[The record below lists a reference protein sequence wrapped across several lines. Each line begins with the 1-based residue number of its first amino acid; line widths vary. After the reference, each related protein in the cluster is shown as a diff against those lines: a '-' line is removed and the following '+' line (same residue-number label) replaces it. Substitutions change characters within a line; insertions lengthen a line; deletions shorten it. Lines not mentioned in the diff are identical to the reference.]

1 MEWKKF
7 LALFALQFNS
17 LSVINSH
24 WGYGFQ
30 RHTFKYHES
39 KFALTID
46 KIFCAEYISG
56 CRYVFIFIYPDGY
69 MHVYM
74 PRVLF
79 CTVYTSHCL
88 CSQNQNQNQNQSQEH
103 GVYVFVVCS
112 QSSNQMYSSAW
123 QIRSDVFSLSESWS
137 CFQQVAK

>member
-7 LALFALQFNS
+7 SALFALQFNS

-39 KFALTID
+39 RFALTID
-46 KIFCAEYISG
+46 KILCAEYISG
-56 CRYVFIFIYPDGY
+56 CRYVFIFIYLDGY
-69 MHVYM
+69 MYICRVY
-74 PRVLF
+74 
-79 CTVYTSHCL
+79 CTVHCTHRIVCAAKTKTKAKNIDYMCL
-88 CSQNQNQNQNQSQEH
+88 L
-103 GVYVFVVCS
+103 YVRNAQIRC
-112 QSSNQMYSSAW
+112 SSAW

-137 CFQQVAK
+137 CFQQVAE